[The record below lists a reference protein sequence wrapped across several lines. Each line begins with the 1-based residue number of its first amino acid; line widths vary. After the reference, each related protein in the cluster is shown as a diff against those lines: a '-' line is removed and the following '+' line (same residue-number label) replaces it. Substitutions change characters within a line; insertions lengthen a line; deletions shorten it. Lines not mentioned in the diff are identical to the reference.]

1 MATISN
7 FNVLTRA
14 TIADGDKLNANIL
27 IASGNDENMLQGI
40 NAVSATIESVYNTV
54 HANSAKEWANSAI
67 VGFSAVE
74 IENDGVTTKLDGAA
88 GPAFN
93 GKLHLQTDNYT
104 YLAFDHN
111 KNCITFKEDD
121 SFAENMYKKSYLY
134 YLRNIHHDV
143 NNAFTYNDGGIAL
156 LNYDVLRVSSYD
168 HQTPVKF
175 KGKVNDSFVYMNNTQ
190 STGSTAL
197 LSATNKSV
205 LFNTYYYE
213 NDVSYDIDNSFCV
226 DSRQNVTGIFPIHD
240 KCISLF
246 RQNVPAFISLSSV
259 RIKGGYDTCN
269 QSICYARGDSN
280 NNLHVSGR
288 SLSVLSVLNYTIPV
302 IVDNESQDF
311 CHYGLYRP
319 TDIKNKSFNLYQLPL
334 SANDCSINIQYYS
347 NNYYGYAL
355 ASAINLGTLRHGTN
369 MGTAGSQYA
378 SDMPGF
384 NQNINIGWAYNQ
396 YISIPNAPA
405 SFNTITTT
413 ELASDYG
420 KCMSLQAVGN
430 VQCRKSIFIKGGV
443 NNMYVSPV
451 KDCIV
456 TDTVVTTNVA
466 KSYTLTSGL
475 NSLIHDAHTNE
486 NNTFAPTNYA
496 VNSLTFGRVAPTTV
510 SRNNSIV
517 MFTNNSHRSD
527 ENSIAINVS
536 HLDNEILQN
545 SISVRDAAY
554 AANERGYGRF
564 NCCTIYSNVNVHNSN
579 SVYDMFAINSVIA
592 SKFSNVCSANVYV
605 NSVLG
610 FDLTTKTPESN
621 EKSTFVNNFLLNSY
635 VDTISNTYPGSANN
649 IFIESSAAGIFDN
662 SFLYNTSSN
671 TTPSMIYRQTKGIFI
686 NTTSYFEG
694 KNRLSNSDVDY
705 MPISMFS
712 TTTDMNE
719 LYLLTAMMEGKSN
732 SSYNSMSVW
741 NSNFTLDNEGYLQY
755 IKFTSANTTDT
766 ASIYNYATVDVA
778 AALRFL
784 GTAMSIG
791 SFTGHTN
798 IGNRFTFVVV

>member
-7 FNVLTRA
+7 FNVITTA

-40 NAVSATIESVYNTV
+40 NAVSATIESVYNTI

-74 IENDGVTTKLDGAA
+74 IENDGVITKLNGAV

-93 GKLHLQTDNYT
+93 GKLHLQTDDYT
-104 YLAFDHN
+104 YLKFDHD
-111 KNCITFKEDD
+111 KNCITFTEDD

-175 KGKVNDSFVYMNNTQ
+175 KGKINDSFVYMNDTQ
-190 STGSTAL
+190 ATGSTAYI
-197 LSATNKSV
+197 SATNKAV
-205 LFNTYYYE
+205 LLNTYYHE
-213 NDVSYDIDNSFCV
+213 NDVYYDIDNSFCV
-226 DSRQNVTGIFPIHD
+226 DSRQQVTGLFPIHD
-240 KCISLF
+240 KCISIF
-246 RQNVPAFISLSSV
+246 RQNVPAFIGSSAV
-259 RIKGGYDTCN
+259 RIKGGYETSG

-280 NNLHVSGR
+280 NNLHVTDR
-288 SLSVLSVLNYTIPV
+288 SVSVLSVLNYTIPV
-302 IVDNESQDF
+302 YVDNESQDF

-319 TDIKNKSFNLYQLPL
+319 VYINNKSFNIYQLPI

-355 ASAINLGTLRHGTN
+355 ASAINLGTLRYSQN

-396 YISIPNAPA
+396 NVGIPYTPA
-405 SFNTITTT
+405 GFNIVSTTD
-413 ELASDYG
+413 LASDYG
-420 KCMSLQAVGN
+420 KCMSLQAVGS
-430 VQCRKSIFIKGGV
+430 VQCRKSIFLKGGV
-443 NNMYVSPV
+443 NNTTIMPV
-451 KDCIV
+451 KDCII
-456 TDTVVTTNVA
+456 TDTVVASTD
-466 KSYTLTSGL
+466 KCYSLTSGL
-475 NSLIHDAHTNE
+475 NSLIHVAYTNIGS
-486 NNTFAPTNYA
+486 FSQTNYA
-496 VNSLTFGRVAPTTV
+496 VNSLTLGRVAPTTV
-510 SRNNSIV
+510 SRENSIV
-517 MFTNNSHRSD
+517 MFTSNSHRSD
-527 ENSIAINVS
+527 ENSIVINVS
-536 HLDNEILQN
+536 HIDNEVFKN
-545 SISVRDAAY
+545 SISVHDDAY
-554 AANERGYGRF
+554 AANERGDGRY
-564 NCCTIYSNVNVHNSN
+564 NCCSIYSNVTVHNSN
-579 SVYDMFAINSVIA
+579 SVYDMFALNSVVA
-592 SKFSNVCSANVYV
+592 SKFSRVCSANVYV

-610 FDLTTKTPESN
+610 FDLTAKTPESN

-635 VDTISNTYPGSANN
+635 IETIANTYPGSANN
-649 IFIESSAAGIFDN
+649 VIIESSAAGIFDN

-694 KNRLSNSDVDY
+694 KNRSSISDVDY

-712 TTTDMNE
+712 NTADTNE
-719 LYLLTAMMEGKSN
+719 SYLLTAMMEGKSN

-755 IKFTSANTTDT
+755 IKFTSANNTDAT
-766 ASIYNYATVDVA
+766 SIYNYAVVDA
-778 AALRFL
+778 AASLRFL
-784 GTAMSIG
+784 GTAMSIAT
-791 SFTGHTN
+791 FTGHAN